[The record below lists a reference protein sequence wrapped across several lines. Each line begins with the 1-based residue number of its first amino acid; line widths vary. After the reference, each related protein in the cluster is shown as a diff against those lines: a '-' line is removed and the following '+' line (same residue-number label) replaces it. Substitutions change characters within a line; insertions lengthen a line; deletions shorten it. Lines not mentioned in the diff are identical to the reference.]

1 MDSKDEEILAMFDLG
16 LNLPDDD
23 LFPSSD
29 SEDYD
34 GEDDDI
40 VYDVK
45 GPFSRM

>member
-1 MDSKDEEILAMFDLG
+1 MDSEEEEISTMFDLG
-16 LNLPDDD
+16 FDLLDDD

-34 GEDDDI
+34 GKDDDI

-45 GPFSRM
+45 GSFSSM